1 MSKIFD
7 ALQGSRSEVSDLLP
21 SLFDDDLPPPHPVLT
36 TPVAVTAAA
45 EAVIHQ
51 VAPEQP
57 VLNPLVAEKLVAQQ
71 PVVELPRV
79 APARVES
86 PRVESPKVE
95 QARVELHRVEPHRV
109 EQARVVQPTVE
120 LPGVQQHRA
129 EQGRAVQPAV
139 ELPGV
144 AQHRAEQA
152 PLPQSA
158 NGQPAVAQAVAEPL
172 TGEPA
177 KPGIAPESP
186 QMKSRIRRLPLV
198 VGSSEPLLP
207 FENQEEPAAEQYRIA
222 RTKLAH
228 HPKNPKMIV
237 ISSASSGD
245 GKSFTAINL
254 AGVLSLKGDSKV
266 LLLDGDF
273 RRSSMH
279 SRLGLPSGPGLAEVI
294 TGECAFED
302 AVIQADQFPNLYIM
316 VRGDTKTINP
326 SELLDS
332 PGWRSLCKRTRQE
345 FEYIIVDSPPVA
357 AVADFELI
365 QVAADG
371 TILVVRPEHT
381 KRSAC
386 LKAID
391 TIPKDKFL
399 GVMLNCAEDWLF
411 SKHSSYGYG
420 YGYADKPSAA
430 RERKLA

>member
-7 ALQGSRSEVSDLLP
+7 ALQGSRSELGDLLP
-21 SLFDDDLPPPHPVLT
+21 SLFDDDLPPPHPVLM
-36 TPVAVTAAA
+36 TPVAATAAA
-45 EAVIHQ
+45 ESVVEPP
-51 VAPEQP
+51 VAK
-57 VLNPLVAEKLVAQQ
+57 KLVVEQ

-79 APARVES
+79 VPARVE
-86 PRVESPKVE
+86 PPP
-95 QARVELHRVEPHRV
+95 VELPGV
-109 EQARVVQPTVE
+109 EQARVVQPVVE
-120 LPGVQQHRA
+120 SPEVERHRF
-129 EQGRAVQPAV
+129 
-139 ELPGV
+139 
-144 AQHRAEQA
+144 EQA
-152 PLPQSA
+152 PVP
-158 NGQPAVAQAVAEPL
+158 QPANSQPVVAQAVAEPL
-172 TGEPA
+172 SHEASA
-177 KPGIAPESP
+177 KPAIAPESP
-186 QMKSRIRRLPLV
+186 HRTPRIRRLPLV

-279 SRLGLPSGPGLAEVI
+279 SRLGLPSRPGLAEVI

-332 PGWRSLCKRTRQE
+332 PGWRLLCKRTREE
-345 FEYIIVDSPPVA
+345 FEYIIIDSPPVA

-420 YGYADKPSAA
+420 YGYADKPTAA
-430 RERKLA
+430 RESKLA

>member
-7 ALQGSRSEVSDLLP
+7 ALQGSRSEVADLLP
-21 SLFDDDLPPPHPVLT
+21 SLFDDPLPPPHPVLT
-36 TPVAVTAAA
+36 KPAAATTAA
-45 EAVIHQ
+45 ES
-51 VAPEQP
+51 VAPPAVEPPMVQPPVVEQP
-57 VLNPLVAEKLVAQQ
+57 VARPLVAEPLVAEG
-71 PVVELPRV
+71 PVVEQ
-79 APARVES
+79 
-86 PRVESPKVE
+86 PRVEQAWVE
-95 QARVELHRVEPHRV
+95 QARVEQVRV
-109 EQARVVQPTVE
+109 EQARVEQV
-120 LPGVQQHRA
+120 GV
-129 EQGRAVQPAV
+129 
-139 ELPGV
+139 
-144 AQHRAEQA
+144 EQA
-152 PLPQSA
+152 RVEQVRVEQARVEQAKVVHPA
-158 NGQPAVAQAVAEPL
+158 MEQPVVAQAVAEPL
-172 TGEPA
+172 APSASAKRVVASEP
-177 KPGIAPESP
+177 P
-186 QMKSRIRRLPLV
+186 QIPSRIRRLPLV
-198 VGSSEPLLP
+198 VASSEPLLP

-228 HPKNPKMIV
+228 HPKNPRMIV

-245 GKSFTAINL
+245 GKTFTAINL
-254 AGVLSLKGDSKV
+254 AGVLSLKGDSRV

-294 TGECAFED
+294 AGECAFED
-302 AVIQADQFPNLYIM
+302 AVIQADQFPNLYIL
-316 VRGDTKTINP
+316 VRGDAKTINP

-332 PGWRSLCKRTRQE
+332 PGWRMLCKRAREE

-386 LKAID
+386 LQAID

-399 GVMLNCAEDWLF
+399 GVMLNCAEDWFL

-420 YGYADKPSAA
+420 YGYSDKPTAVRLS
-430 RERKLA
+430 KLA

>member
-7 ALQGSRSEVSDLLP
+7 ALQGTRSELSDLLP
-21 SLFDDDLPPPHPVLT
+21 SLFDDLEPPPYRVATTPAAIT
-36 TPVAVTAAA
+36 TPVESVV
-45 EAVIHQ
+45 EQLVE
-51 VAPEQP
+51 EQP
-57 VLNPLVAEKLVAQQ
+57 VVKPLVAKELLMEQ
-71 PVVELPRV
+71 PVVELPV
-79 APARVES
+79 D
-86 PRVESPKVE
+86 
-95 QARVELHRVEPHRV
+95 
-109 EQARVVQPTVE
+109 
-120 LPGVQQHRA
+120 
-129 EQGRAVQPAV
+129 
-139 ELPGV
+139 
-144 AQHRAEQA
+144 
-152 PLPQSA
+152 
-158 NGQPAVAQAVAEPL
+158 EPL
-172 TGEPA
+172 AREASTTPA
-177 KPGIAPESP
+177 IAPVPPHVPSG
-186 QMKSRIRRLPLV
+186 IRRLPLV
-198 VGSSEPLLP
+198 VASSEPLLP

-294 TGECAFED
+294 VGECAFED
-302 AVIQADQFPNLYIM
+302 AVIQADQFPNLYIL

-332 PGWRSLCKRTRQE
+332 PGWRLLCKRTRE
-345 FEYIIVDSPPVA
+345 KFDYIIIDSPPVA

-386 LKAID
+386 LQAIN
-391 TIPKDKFL
+391 TIPREKFL
-399 GVMLNCAEDWLF
+399 GVMLNCAEDWFF

-420 YGYADKPSAA
+420 YGYTDKPTPA
-430 RERKLA
+430 RESKPA

>member
-7 ALQGSRSEVSDLLP
+7 ALQGARGEVSDLLP
-21 SLFDDDLPPPHPVLT
+21 SLFDDPVPPPYHVPT
-36 TPVAVTAAA
+36 TPAATTTAS
-45 EAVIHQ
+45 ESVVEPQ
-51 VAPEQP
+51 LVVEQP
-57 VLNPLVAEKLVAQQ
+57 VVSHLFGEGLVVEQ
-71 PVVELPRV
+71 PVELPRV
-79 APARVES
+79 A
-86 PRVESPKVE
+86 
-95 QARVELHRVEPHRV
+95 QARVE
-109 EQARVVQPTVE
+109 QP
-120 LPGVQQHRA
+120 RI
-129 EQGRAVQPAV
+129 EQGRVIQPKI
-139 ELPGV
+139 
-144 AQHRAEQA
+144 EQ
-152 PLPQSA
+152 PM
-158 NGQPAVAQAVAEPL
+158 VAQAVVEPL
-172 TGEPA
+172 ARETSAPPA
-177 KPGIAPESP
+177 IAPVPPHVRSGILR
-186 QMKSRIRRLPLV
+186 MPLV

-245 GKSFTAINL
+245 GKTFTAINL

-279 SRLGLPSGPGLAEVI
+279 SRLGLPSSPGLAEVV

-302 AVIQADQFPNLYIM
+302 AVIQADQFPNLYIL

-332 PGWRSLCKRTRQE
+332 PGWRLLCRRTREE
-345 FEYIIVDSPPVA
+345 FQYIIIDSPPVA

-386 LKAID
+386 LQAID
-391 TIPKDKFL
+391 AIPKDKFL
-399 GVMLNCAEDWLF
+399 GVMLNCAEDWF
-411 SKHSSYGYG
+411 FNKHSSYGYG
-420 YGYADKPSAA
+420 YGYNDKPAAA
-430 RERKLA
+430 RESKLA